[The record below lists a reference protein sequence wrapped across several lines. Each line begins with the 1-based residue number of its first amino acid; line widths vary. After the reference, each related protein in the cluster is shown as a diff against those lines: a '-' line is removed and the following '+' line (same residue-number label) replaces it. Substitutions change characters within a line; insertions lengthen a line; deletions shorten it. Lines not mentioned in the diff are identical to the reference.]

1 MKRKLPHA
9 PGIESEGMKAPLSDT
24 SPEAAR
30 VQVEIYRN
38 MSPARK
44 LELVEDA
51 NHTARLLALAGL
63 RDRYPDDPPER
74 LHRRLFD
81 LVLGPELAERAY
93 GPLE

>member
-1 MKRKLPHA
+1 MK
-9 PGIESEGMKAPLSDT
+9 SQLSDT

-30 VQVEIYRN
+30 VQLEIYRN
-38 MSPARK
+38 MSAERK

-51 NHTARLLALAGL
+51 NHTARVLALAGL
-63 RDRYPDDPPER
+63 AHRYPHEPPEV

-93 GPLE
+93 GPSR

>member
-1 MKRKLPHA
+1 MKPQLN
-9 PGIESEGMKAPLSDT
+9 DT

-30 VQVEIYRN
+30 VQLDIYRG
-38 MSPARK
+38 MSAERK

-51 NHTARLLALAGL
+51 NHTARILALAGL
-63 RDRYPDDPPER
+63 AQRHPDDPPER

-93 GPLE
+93 GPLR

>member
-1 MKRKLPHA
+1 MSA
-9 PGIESEGMKAPLSDT
+9 PIGDT

-30 VQVEIYRN
+30 LQLEIYRK
-38 MSPARK
+38 MPVERK

-63 RDRYPDDPPER
+63 AERYPGDSPER

-93 GPLE
+93 GPLR

>member
-1 MKRKLPHA
+1 MA
-9 PGIESEGMKAPLSDT
+9 APLGDT

-30 VQVEIYRN
+30 LQLEIYRK
-38 MSPARK
+38 MPVERK

-63 RDRYPDDPPER
+63 AQRHPEDPPER

-81 LVLGPELAERAY
+81 LVLGPELAERVY
-93 GPLE
+93 GPMR

>member
-1 MKRKLPHA
+1 
-9 PGIESEGMKAPLSDT
+9 MKAQRNDT
-24 SPEAAR
+24 SPEAAA
-30 VQVEIYRN
+30 VQREIYRN

-63 RDRYPDDPPER
+63 AQRHPNEAPER

-81 LVLGPELAERAY
+81 IILGAELAERVY
-93 GPLE
+93 GSVE